1 MVNTHHLKC
10 WPEYF
15 DAVYHNIKP
24 FEVRRN
30 DRNYQVG
37 DILVLQEYDPDIDEY
52 TGRET
57 RQRATYIL
65 RNYES
70 INSDY
75 IVIAIKPEP
84 HDGEVEG

>member
-15 DAVYHNIKP
+15 DAVYHNIKS

-37 DILVLQEYDPDIDEY
+37 DILVLQEYDPDVDEY

-57 RQRATYIL
+57 RLRATYIL

-70 INSDY
+70 INPDY